1 MPKTLLLCITGC
13 IAAYKSCEI
22 TRQLQKAGIRVKVCM
37 TEHATA
43 FVGPTTFR
51 ALTHEEV
58 AVGLFDDPADPIHH
72 ISLAKEPD
80 AVLIAP
86 ATANVLAKIAHGVAD
101 DLLTTTVLATDPA
114 DPIHHISLAKEPDAV
129 LIAPA
134 TANVLAKIAH
144 GVADDLLTTTVLAT
158 DAPVVIAPAMNVGMW
173 QADATCRNIRELEDR
188 GYDIVRPATG
198 YLACGDTG
206 EGKLADVDDIVA
218 RALLA
223 LEMSDSLAGER
234 VIVTAGGTREAID
247 PVRYIGN
254 RSTGKMG
261 HAIAR
266 AARAMGAEVTLV
278 TASTSLSVPYGVTG
292 VRVESAAQ
300 MHAAVS
306 ERFDD
311 CTMLVCAAAVADY
324 TPAHPATEKLSKA
337 DVVLSS
343 VELVKTRD
351 ILADMSAS
359 TMLVCAAAVADY
371 TPAHP
376 ATEKLSKADVVLSSV
391 ELVKT
396 RDILADMSAR
406 KGDRIVIGFAAETN
420 SLADRA
426 RAKLGRKGCD
436 AIVANDVSRD
446 DSTFGSDTDS
456 VLWVT
461 GESVEQLPCMGK
473 QSLAFDLLKRA
484 VSLKSQES

>member
-101 DLLTTTVLATDPA
+101 DLLTTTVLATD
-114 DPIHHISLAKEPDAV
+114 
-129 LIAPA
+129 
-134 TANVLAKIAH
+134 
-144 GVADDLLTTTVLAT
+144 
-158 DAPVVIAPAMNVGMW
+158 APVVIAPAMNVGMW

-218 RALLA
+218 QALLA

-234 VIVTAGGTREAID
+234 VIVTAGGTREAVD

-351 ILADMSAS
+351 ILADMSA
-359 TMLVCAAAVADY
+359 
-371 TPAHP
+371 
-376 ATEKLSKADVVLSSV
+376 
-391 ELVKT
+391 
-396 RDILADMSAR
+396 R

-426 RAKLGRKGCD
+426 QAKLGRKGCD